1 MCQSRIADPDGLPL
15 AHGPWPNA
23 VYEAYSHPRSR
34 LPTTDSH
41 SPSSPL
47 PRPNTSH
54 IMNADHPTPDSPV
67 STASSYPSS
76 PAGYSPTTAP
86 CCYFSIVPATH
97 FSLETPTHSPVSEY
111 QPHTPSDPTHPLL
124 AFRLPP
130 PLSMSSPNPASGLLQ
145 LQTQA
150 AYRPTADPLQ
160 QQQQQHRASS
170 ASSTGS
176 NSSSSSSSSS
186 SSHRTSMGSPSTL
199 CCCRCRRECVTSM
212 YQIGTNRY
220 YCSHCARM
228 TGYSA
233 G

>member
-1 MCQSRIADPDGLPL
+1 
-15 AHGPWPNA
+15 
-23 VYEAYSHPRSR
+23 
-34 LPTTDSH
+34 
-41 SPSSPL
+41 
-47 PRPNTSH
+47 
-54 IMNADHPTPDSPV
+54 MNADHPTPDSPL
-67 STASSYPSS
+67 STASCSPS
-76 PAGYSPTTAP
+76 PAEYSPTTAP

-97 FSLETPTHSPVSEY
+97 FSLETPSHSPVSEY

-124 AFRLPP
+124 ALRLPP
-130 PLSMSSPNPASGLLQ
+130 PLSMSNPSPASALLQ

-160 QQQQQHRASS
+160 QQQHRASS
-170 ASSTGS
+170 TSSTGS
-176 NSSSSSSSSS
+176 NSSSDSSTSSY
-186 SSHRTSMGSPSTL
+186 RTSMGSPSTL